1 MGAAVTIRPSGEEVT
16 MTREA
21 LLAAR
26 EKDAA
31 RLRALWAQEKA
42 DKKRER
48 GNRAWEIPSVPTRTT
63 GDTPE

>member
-1 MGAAVTIRPSGEEVT
+1 